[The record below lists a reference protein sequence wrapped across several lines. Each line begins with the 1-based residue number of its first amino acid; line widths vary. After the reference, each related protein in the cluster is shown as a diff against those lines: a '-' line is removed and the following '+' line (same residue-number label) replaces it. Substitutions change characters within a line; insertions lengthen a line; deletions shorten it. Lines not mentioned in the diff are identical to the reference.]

1 MSRSRPIVTTFT
13 LACVTV
19 LFVATGRAQDDEPKP
34 AAPVA
39 PPAAQSVADEQPTSV
54 APKTYPPYRRVP
66 SNFGKVGLSNQQ
78 REDIYIIRGRYQT
91 EIAELKARI
100 DELSRKEMDECETV
114 LTEAQRKLLDQFRAV
129 SRPALLGSG
138 SDNRN

>member
-1 MSRSRPIVTTFT
+1 MLRSRPIVSMFT
-13 LACVTV
+13 IACATALAG
-19 LFVATGRAQDDEPKP
+19 ATAQAQEDTPKP
-34 AAPVA
+34 AT
-39 PPAAQSVADEQPTSV
+39 PAAPAAADAGDDQPTAE

-78 REDIYIIRGRYQT
+78 REDIYIIRGRYQS

-100 DELSRKEMDECETV
+100 EMLSQKEMDECVSV
-114 LTEAQRKLLDQFRAV
+114 LTEAQRKLLDQIRAA

-138 SDNRN
+138 SNREN

>member
-1 MSRSRPIVTTFT
+1 MFT
-13 LACVTV
+13 LTCAAA
-19 LFVATGRAQDDEPKP
+19 LVAATSHAQEDEPRSP
-34 AAPVA
+34 APVA
-39 PPAAQSVADEQPTSV
+39 PTDPVAVDDQPTPE

-100 DELSRKEMDECETV
+100 EELSRKEMDECLTV
-114 LTEAQRKLLDQFRAV
+114 LTEAQRKLLDQLRAA

-138 SDNRN
+138 GSNN

>member
-1 MSRSRPIVTTFT
+1 MLRSRSIVPLFCLTCAAAF
-13 LACVTV
+13 VT
-19 LFVATGRAQDDEPKP
+19 ATSHAQENDPKP
-34 AAPVA
+34 SAPVA
-39 PPAAQSVADEQPTSV
+39 TPPPGAIDDQPTPV

-78 REDIYIIRGRYQT
+78 KQDIYIIRGRYQS

-100 DELSRKEMDECETV
+100 EELSRKEMDECVSV
-114 LTEAQRKLLDQFRAV
+114 LTEAQRKLLDQIRAA

-138 SDNRN
+138 GSDDN